1 MSSHLAVNEQNQ
13 LEENRNSNSPSQ
25 PSFLRIIAK
34 IISYVFHPL
43 FVPVY
48 IVAFLVYIQP
58 YLYAGFSA
66 WDKQIVVLQAF
77 VMYTFFPLVTVLLLK
92 ALKFIDS
99 IFLKTQRERVI
110 PYIACGIW
118 YFWAWYV
125 RHNLPETPHELVYFS
140 LAIFIASSIGLLANI
155 YMKVS
160 MHAISMG
167 IVATFLMLMG
177 FSQDISFTVYISVSL
192 LVAGLVCTSRF
203 IVSDHT
209 QREVYAGLLIGV
221 VSQLIGYW
229 FV

>member
-1 MSSHLAVNEQNQ
+1 MSNHLVVNEENQ
-13 LEENRNSNSPSQ
+13 LEENRNQNRPFQ
-25 PSFLRIIAK
+25 PFAIRLFAN
-34 IISYVFHPL
+34 IISYIFHPL

-58 YLYAGFSA
+58 YLYAGFNA

-77 VMYTFFPLVTVLLLK
+77 VMYTFFPLITVLLLK
-92 ALKFIDS
+92 AVKFIDS
-99 IFLKTQRERVI
+99 VFLKTQRERVI

-140 LAIFIASSIGLLANI
+140 LAIFIASSVALLGNI

-167 IVATFLMLMG
+167 VVATFLILMG
-177 FSQDISFTVYISVSL
+177 FSQDINFTGYISIAL
-192 LVAGLVCTSRF
+192 LITGLVCTSRF

-209 QREVYAGLLIGV
+209 QKEVYVGLFIGI
-221 VSQLIGYW
+221 VSQLFGYW
-229 FV
+229 FA

>member
-1 MSSHLAVNEQNQ
+1 MSNHLVVNEENQ
-13 LEENRNSNSPSQ
+13 LEENRNQNRLFQ
-25 PSFLRIIAK
+25 PFAIRLLAN
-34 IISYVFHPL
+34 IISYIFHPL

-58 YLYAGFSA
+58 YLYAGFNA

-77 VMYTFFPLVTVLLLK
+77 VMYTFFPLITVLLLK

-99 IFLKTQRERVI
+99 VFLKTQRERVI

-140 LAIFIASSIGLLANI
+140 LAIFIASSVALLGNI

-167 IVATFLMLMG
+167 VVATFLILMG
-177 FSQDISFTVYISVSL
+177 FSQDINFTGYISIAL
-192 LVAGLVCTSRF
+192 LITGLVCTSRF

-209 QREVYAGLLIGV
+209 QKEVYVGLFIGI
-221 VSQLIGYW
+221 VSQLFGYW
-229 FV
+229 FA